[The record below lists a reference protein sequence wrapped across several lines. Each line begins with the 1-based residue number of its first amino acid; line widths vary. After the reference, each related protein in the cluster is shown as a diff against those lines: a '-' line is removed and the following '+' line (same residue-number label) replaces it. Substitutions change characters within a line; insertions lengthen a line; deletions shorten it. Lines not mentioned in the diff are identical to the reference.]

1 MLDLAIWLTYLFD
14 MFDFSGEQT
23 SGYTIIYVLAAA
35 KQL

>member
-14 MFDFSGEQT
+14 MFDFSGKPT
-23 SGYTIIYVLAAA
+23 SGYIIIYVLATA